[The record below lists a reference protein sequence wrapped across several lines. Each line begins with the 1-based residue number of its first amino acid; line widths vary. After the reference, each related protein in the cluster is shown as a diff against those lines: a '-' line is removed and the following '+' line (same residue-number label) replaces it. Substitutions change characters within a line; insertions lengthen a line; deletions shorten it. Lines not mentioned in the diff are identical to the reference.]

1 MAPQKVGMAKPRRKP
16 FAWGGT
22 GTHGCRFRVTRM
34 QTLRR
39 RFMGSQ
45 SKWSSQSCLRQGG
58 IAAALLGL
66 GLFAAGCSEQ
76 VGTKQGVGTL
86 LGAGTGA
93 LVGSQFGGGSGQLA
107 AVAIGALA
115 GGFLGNEA
123 GKSLDQADQQYM
135 TNTTQS
141 TLETAPTGRASN
153 WHNPDTG
160 NSGQITPTRT
170 YRGTTGET
178 CREFQQT
185 IIVGGR
191 TENAFGTACRQSD
204 GSWRIV
210 P

>member
-1 MAPQKVGMAKPRRKP
+1 
-16 FAWGGT
+16 
-22 GTHGCRFRVTRM
+22 
-34 QTLRR
+34 
-39 RFMGSQ
+39 MGSQ
-45 SKWSSQSCLRQGG
+45 SKRSPRYRTCRGRK
-58 IAAALLGL
+58 AVMLLGL
-66 GLFAAGCSEQ
+66 VLIAAGCSEQ

-93 LVGSQFGGGSGQLA
+93 LIGSQFGGGSGQLA

-115 GGFLGNEA
+115 GGFLGSET

-141 TLETAPTGRASN
+141 TLETAPTGRASG

-160 NSGQITPTRT
+160 HSGQITPTRT
-170 YRGTTGET
+170 YLGASGQT